1 MSSQHCIVGCYLHL
15 LVFTKKKTFLGIHT
29 IVYNIFLTSQWQGGR
44 RGTRL
49 SFLICWGQGTI
60 LRTGPFQ
67 QRLMM
72 QQWLGRSG
80 LDVGLRKRPSVTAAD
95 QVCIKTSPGSVFIEP
110 GRKDLGRLPTLKT
123 YPQNYSM
130 GGSLSN
136 LINILLNLSWAR

>member
-1 MSSQHCIVGCYLHL
+1 MSYHCGLPQGPCGLPRGLMCGSPRGPRKQTLRPKFSIFRG
-15 LVFTKKKTFLGIHT
+15 VFLAIPTEMSCTTPF
-29 IVYNIFLTSQWQGGR
+29 
-44 RGTRL
+44 
-49 SFLICWGQGTI
+49 
-60 LRTGPFQ
+60 TGPFQ

-136 LINILLNLSWAR
+136 PIYILLNLS